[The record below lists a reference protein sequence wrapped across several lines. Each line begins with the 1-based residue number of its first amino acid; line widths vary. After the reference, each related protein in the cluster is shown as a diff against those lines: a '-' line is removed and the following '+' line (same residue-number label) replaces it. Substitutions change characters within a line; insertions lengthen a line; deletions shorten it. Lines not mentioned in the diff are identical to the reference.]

1 MHSQQMENFAHTCH
15 AGNGRWLDMW
25 RTSHFSPTTKSQT
38 SCGGL
43 QQCIHII
50 IKAYAYNEECSLEI
64 LDMLNGFK
72 TLLTKPKCYSC
83 LPSHSQ
89 AFLCPSSFEPWPW
102 VSIPGWRL
110 AVEPTKL
117 MRVTSEA
124 PPDSRGMGCTRKCSS
139 MSKIDWN
146 QRCCTRHWPSSF
158 RERRRCCIA
167 GKTDVNIMMEREGRT
182 ERWSNG
188 NIMRE

>member
-83 LPSHSQ
+83 LPSHSSLPLSLQ
-89 AFLCPSSFEPWPW
+89 FWALALGVNTWLTVSRGAHKADEGDVWGAPRLQGDGMHPEVLQHVKDRLEPEMLHAT
-102 VSIPGWRL
+102 L
-110 AVEPTKL
+110 AVL
-117 MRVTSEA
+117 IQ
-124 PPDSRGMGCTRKCSS
+124 RKAQVLYS
-139 MSKIDWN
+139 
-146 QRCCTRHWPSSF
+146 
-158 RERRRCCIA
+158 
-167 GKTDVNIMMEREGRT
+167 G
-182 ERWSNG
+182 
-188 NIMRE
+188 